1 MSQEGMAWSRFA
13 FLLKYFSEFYNAFV
27 FILALLSTLIKSL
40 QEVTI
45 HKIFQ

>member
-13 FLLKYFSEFYNAFV
+13 LLLKYFSEFYNVFV
-27 FILALLSTLIKSL
+27 FILALLSILIKSF